1 MGPCPVVNF
10 ATEGDRVRRKRQQQA
25 EFLAD
30 LVQARQVANPNE
42 NLVVV
47 GDFNA
52 FEFNDGLGDS
62 IGVISG
68 TPAPDNETVVPGD
81 GIDLVNP
88 NLGNLIAGVAALQ
101 RYSYVFDGDAQNLD
115 HALVNAA
122 IAASAA
128 PVRLEHARIN
138 ADFAEDNRGD
148 TTVPLRLS
156 DHDPAVAYFTGPG
169 FGLPDAVFSNGFED
183 PPPP

>member
-1 MGPCPVVNF
+1 M
-10 ATEGDRVRRKRQQQA
+10 
-25 EFLAD
+25 
-30 LVQARQVANPNE
+30 
-42 NLVVV
+42 
-47 GDFNA
+47 
-52 FEFNDGLGDS
+52 
-62 IGVISG
+62 
-68 TPAPDNETVVPGD
+68 VPGD

-88 NLGNLIAGVAALQ
+88 NLGNLIAGVAAGRALQ
-101 RYSYVFDGDAQNLD
+101 LRVRRRRAEPRPRAGESPL
-115 HALVNAA
+115 

-156 DHDPAVAYFTGPG
+156 DHDPAVAYFSPPG